1 MLEIVDAF
9 IIKRFNQLGKFIHPL
24 ISLSIVYCTVMYFI
38 LTGTNNIV
46 LSAIS
51 FSMFAVTGGIIY
63 YITGQYSIKLWKI
76 TTYFWRIFFL
86 LLTICSIVYIILT
99 DSCNIVS
106 FVKYLGVTICFYL
119 LATDNHKLNK

>member
-106 FVKYLGVTICFYL
+106 FVKYLGVTFCFYL